1 MSLPPEIIVEVILSP
16 GTSGGV
22 GVIDQPLEVT
32 VARVLPG
39 PPGPQGPPG
48 QDGATTFLALTD
60 TPATFA
66 GNAARL
72 VRVNTSATG
81 LEFRAPEDVRAD
93 IGAAGVVHSHTI
105 ADVSGLQASLDGK
118 ASLVHSHTVA
128 DVSGLQVVLDGKAPL
143 VHTHSP
149 SEIVGLIPPSQLAQA
164 GATVGQVLAWNGA
177 AWVPATVEFVSP
189 TDIQFLGVGLL
200 WEDGVAVFWVDETLA
215 LFEAPEAVLWQ
226 DGLLVAWEDQAVVAW

>member
-93 IGAAGVVHSHTI
+93 IGAAGVVH
-105 ADVSGLQASLDGK
+105 
-118 ASLVHSHTVA
+118 
-128 DVSGLQVVLDGKAPL
+128 
-143 VHTHSP
+143 THSP

-164 GATVGQVLAWNGA
+164 GATVGQVLAWDGT
-177 AWVPATVEFVSP
+177 AWVPTTMEFAPP
-189 TDIQFLGVGLL
+189 TEIQFLGVGLL